1 MEYFS
6 KIPYTNLS
14 SPKSDYHKGKNE
26 KLTLDRIGMKVS
38 NNLCFFFYATNDIIT
53 YITFLSCYNF
63 KNFVFISKSSKFLVS
78 AFQALDFEEICEMTS
93 SK

>member
-1 MEYFS
+1 M
-6 KIPYTNLS
+6 
-14 SPKSDYHKGKNE
+14 KSLLLIELEWKFP
-26 KLTLDRIGMKVS
+26 TICV
-38 NNLCFFFYATNDIIT
+38 FFFYATNDIIT